1 MFCTNWQA
9 SITINNEFI
18 PILPLL
24 SISFPQKLP
33 LFLTLYLI
41 FNNNLVQSIINKDRG
56 VITLINNYLA

>member
-9 SITINNEFI
+9 SITINNKFI

-24 SISFPQKLP
+24 PISFPQKLP